1 MTPIELLLLSNS
13 TGYGGTFL
21 GHALDAVAETLGG
34 RRHLLFVPYALA
46 DQGGYTARVRAALEP
61 AGITVTGL
69 DEATAPL
76 AEVQRAEALFIGG
89 GNSFRL
95 LAELQRLDL
104 VEAIRQRVLT
114 GMPYLGAS
122 AGTNM
127 ACPSL
132 RTSNDMPIGWS
143 RSRSTRTTS
152 IPTRPAGTW
161 VRPGRRGSLSSSRRT
176 TSRCSACAKA
186 AGCASVAAPRRSAA
200 WLADGCSLV
209 TLSHEISRREPTYR
223 CCSGFTRTSTR
234 GRNPDCAGRTLSTP
248 PMGYAH
254 IHHLV
259 GVT

>member
-21 GHALDAVAETLGG
+21 GHALDAVADTLGG
-34 RRHLLFVPYALA
+34 RRRLLFVPYALA

-69 DEATAPL
+69 DEVAAPL

-104 VEAIRQRVLT
+104 TEAIRDRVLT

-132 RTSNDMPIGWS
+132 RTSNDMPIVEP
-143 RSRSTRTTS
+143 RSFQALRLVPFQ
-152 IPTRPAGTW
+152 INPHYIDPD
-161 VRPGRRGSLSSSRRT
+161 PSSRHMGETRQARIT
-176 TSRCSACAKA
+176 EFLEENDVPVLGLREGSWLRISGSTATIGGL
-186 AGCASVAAPRRSAA
+186 AGGR
-200 WLADGCSLV
+200 L
-209 TLSHEISRREPTYR
+209 
-223 CCSGFTRTSTR
+223 FTRNAEPRDLPARADVSLLLGVHPHFDTR
-234 GRNPDCAGRTLSTP
+234 A
-248 PMGYAH
+248 
-254 IHHLV
+254 
-259 GVT
+259 

>member
-46 DQGGYTARVRAALEP
+46 DQGGYTAREP

-132 RTSNDMPIGWS
+132 RTSNDMPIVEP
-143 RSRSTRTTS
+143 RSFQALRLVPFQ
-152 IPTRPAGTW
+152 INPHYIDPD
-161 VRPGRRGSLSSSRRT
+161 PSSRHMGETRQARIAEFLEENDVPVLGLREGSWLRISGST
-176 TSRCSACAKA
+176 ATIGGL
-186 AGCASVAAPRRSAA
+186 AGGR
-200 WLADGCSLV
+200 L
-209 TLSHEISRREPTYR
+209 
-223 CCSGFTRTSTR
+223 FTRNAEPRDLPARADVSLLLGVHPHFDTR
-234 GRNPDCAGRTLSTP
+234 A
-248 PMGYAH
+248 
-254 IHHLV
+254 
-259 GVT
+259 